1 MIKTVVQLSSNEK
14 IVLEVVQEYLNKN
27 RHLNIGKLVP
37 FITSRFKLAS
47 VNINQDGIKVNLK
60 SLLQKNLIVEGSKL
74 THYEILE
81 NPKRKLIYDYIVEH
95 PGAYLNKIVE
105 DLGITNHV
113 AIWHLRTL
121 MEFKFVK
128 RETID
133 NHEVYFD
140 AQVDFEIA
148 KAKFLTLKKKSKE
161 IIDFLYKNDLGS
173 TKTQMAK
180 ELGMHSNTI
189 NKYISALEEI
199 GLVVKKE
206 LGSKTLYF
214 VEEFE
219 LERLEDAILT

>member
-1 MIKTVVQLSSNEK
+1 MIKTVVQLSSNER
-14 IVLEVVQEYLNKN
+14 IVLQAVQEYLNKN

-47 VNINQDGIKVNLK
+47 VNINKDGIKINLK

-81 NPKRKLIYDYIVEH
+81 NPKRKLIYDYIVGN
-95 PGAYLNKIVE
+95 PGAYLNKIVD
-105 DLGITNHV
+105 DLGVSNHV

-128 RETID
+128 RKTIN

-140 AQVDFEIA
+140 ARVDFEIA
-148 KAKFLTLKKKSKE
+148 KARFLTLKKKSKE
-161 IIDFLYKNDLGS
+161 IIEFLLDNDLGS
-173 TKTQMAK
+173 TKTQMSK

-214 VEEFE
+214 IEEFE
-219 LERLEDAILT
+219 LERLEDVILT